1 MNLYVTLDE
10 IKTSLGITGT
20 SQDAA
25 LNQLNKFATAQ
36 VNAILG
42 VNDLA
47 FHLEE
52 DEKHDGLGQRV
63 LDLHE
68 MHVTDI
74 IGIDMDGTA
83 YTQDEAYDID
93 NYRLYLEEYLSGG
106 FRGVLVDYVAG
117 WKPAGWATLAISDN
131 SLITDNM
138 TITIAPGA
146 AGAVVLTED
155 TEWTTGADA
164 EATAASI
171 AAAVNDH
178 ASLGNAN
185 DGVGVR
191 AVAVGSTVYLIDKQ
205 AQRRTSTVAL
215 SVSTG
220 LTLSG
225 GLLNKAIDFPENLR
239 QAVFLYVS
247 NANASRKSP
256 KVRSYTIGSKTV
268 QFASESDF
276 KEFTSLLKPYMR
288 ATVRVL

>member
-1 MNLYVTLDE
+1 MNLYVSTDE
-10 IKTSLGITGT
+10 IKTYMSISGS
-20 SQDAA
+20 SQDAVLA
-25 LNQLNKFATAQ
+25 MLNKSATAQ
-36 VNAILG
+36 INAILG
-42 VNDLA
+42 VNDLS
-47 FHLEE
+47 FHLET
-52 DEKHDGLGQRV
+52 DERHDGLGGQV

-68 MHVTDI
+68 MHVTDV
-74 IGIDMDGTA
+74 IGIDMDGVT
-83 YTQDEAYDID
+83 YEQEEAYDID
-93 NYRLYLEEYLSGG
+93 NYRVHLEEYLSGG
-106 FRGVLVDYVAG
+106 ARKVLVDYAAG
-117 WKPAGWATLAISDN
+117 WKPAGWATLAIADN

-146 AGAVVLTED
+146 SGAVVLTED

-164 EATAASI
+164 ETTAASI

-178 ASLGNAN
+178 ASLGNAA

-205 AQRRTSTVAL
+205 PQRRTSTVAL
-215 SVSTG
+215 SASTG

-247 NANASRKSP
+247 NANANRKSP

-268 QFASESDF
+268 QFSSEADF
-276 KEFTSLLKPYMR
+276 KEFSTLLKPFMR
-288 ATVRVL
+288 ATVHVL